1 MPVFDCHTYLTVAS
15 LSASMRTREQVLD
28 TMERFGLDAV
38 ALVSGLGATCDFSN
52 GNRLLRE
59 VVDEEQG
66 LMGYVTLN
74 WCYPDASMQEQRM
87 YMSKREF
94 VGGYLV
100 GEPGQ
105 PVNPKAAADII
116 NAQRR
121 YGKPIAIPASNS
133 AEVSAA
139 RHLAEEY
146 AQIKFIILGMGGDDW
161 RGAVDVAKKCLNV
174 HLEISGNL
182 DADKITFAANSV
194 SARRLL
200 FGSGLPN
207 GDPSLYQGLVEDC
220 DILTTSDRKRIFFDN
235 SLALFQIH
243 AEVD

>member
-1 MPVFDCHTYLTVAS
+1 MTVAS
-15 LSASMRTREQVLD
+15 FSAAMRTRDQVLA
-28 TMERFGLDAV
+28 TMDRFELDGV
-38 ALVSGLGATCDFSN
+38 ALISGLGTTCDFSN

-59 VVDEEQG
+59 VLDEEQG

-74 WCYPDASMQEQRM
+74 TAYVEESLQEQRM

-94 VGGYLV
+94 VGGILI
-100 GEPGQ
+100 GETGKPI
-105 PVNPKAAADII
+105 NPKTASDIV

-121 YGKPIAIPASNS
+121 YGKPIAVIATNS
-133 AEVSAA
+133 EQVHSV
-139 RHLAEEY
+139 RMLAEEFT
-146 AQIKFIILGMGGDDW
+146 QIKFLMLGMGGDDW
-161 RGAVDVAKKCLNV
+161 RAAVDTAKKNLNV
-174 HLEISGNL
+174 HLEISGSL
-182 DADKITFAANSV
+182 DADKVTFAANSI

-220 DILTTSDRKRIFFDN
+220 EILTTTDRKRIAIDN
-235 SLALFQIH
+235 ALALFQIH